1 MDMNVSSSTPSA
13 AGGTLSSSPPQKRV
27 SLSFR
32 LTAQSILF
40 LVVSLVVFSS
50 ILYSGFSAFLSRNV
64 DALLQTKA
72 EGLIE
77 NIDTYWELEKRTK
90 ANAANFVL
98 FASDWVKEKSSDP
111 FLLNTI
117 VQIFDSSGRV
127 IASSVQVTFKT
138 PVALNDGALMNVQA
152 ESSDG
157 KVAPF
162 RVLSL
167 VVDLKNNLYYRIVV
181 ARPLDTVHAALKN
194 LRSIFLYLIPIISL
208 AAAFTSYH
216 STKRTLT
223 PLKAVTQAM
232 VATNLDNLQTGI
244 EEREAPCE
252 IQTLVKTYN
261 SMIERLSKAMR
272 DEKQLIADL
281 SHQLKT
287 PLSILKGEL
296 ETTLRKVRSSEEY
309 EEILHSNLEETN
321 RMVRILESILF
332 LARLDSRE
340 IALCKTSFELTSLI
354 NEVLED
360 LEPLVEKRNLSVFR
374 VMDDS
379 ITVNADVN
387 QLRQVVLNMMD
398 NAVKY
403 SPFGGEIA
411 VKTWRDDPHVFF
423 AISNQGEGIPGED
436 IGRIF
441 DRFFRGQNKREK
453 GFGLGLSIAR
463 SIVELHNGSI
473 AVVSAQNGITEFTVR
488 IPEH

>member
-1 MDMNVSSSTPSA
+1 MGMNGSSSAPSA
-13 AGGTLSSSPPQKRV
+13 AGGTLSSSAPRRRV

-50 ILYSGFSAFLSRNV
+50 ILYGGFSAFLSKHV

-72 EGLIE
+72 EGVIE

-90 ANAANFVL
+90 ASAANFVL
-98 FASDWVKEKSSDP
+98 FASDWVKEKSMDP

-117 VQIFDSSGRV
+117 VQIFDSSGGV

-138 PVALNDGALMNVQA
+138 PAALKDGALMNVQA
-152 ESSDG
+152 ESSEG
-157 KVAPF
+157 KAAPF
-162 RVLSL
+162 RALSL
-167 VVDLKNNLYYRIVV
+167 VVDLKNNLSYRIIV

-208 AAAFTSYH
+208 AAAFTSYY
-216 STKRTLT
+216 STRRTLT

-232 VATNLDNLQTGI
+232 VATKFDNLQTGI

-340 IALCKTSFELTSLI
+340 IALCKTSFGLSALMNQI
-354 NEVLED
+354 LED
-360 LEPLVEKRNLSVFR
+360 LEHFVEKRSITVSR

-379 ITVNADVN
+379 ITVSVDVN
-387 QLRQVVLNMMD
+387 QMRQVVMNLMD

-403 SPFGGEIA
+403 SPVGGEIV
-411 VKTWRDDPHVFF
+411 VKTWRDDSNVFF

-436 IGRIF
+436 IGCIF
-441 DRFFRGQNKREK
+441 DRFFRGQNRREK

-473 AVVSAQNGITEFTVR
+473 AVVSVQNGITEFTVR